1 MFCFFSNEFHGILVG
16 NKPASVKAFRFTD
29 LGHSPTFLP
38 RQQRKN
44 KTKRCCSVKI
54 FCMQR
59 LPQICMSDLIG
70 FDWSDMSWTYFVHQ
84 HLSLFIFLWCAVIDC
99 PHVCDI
105 RWTIVVWST
114 IIWIVCKSY
123 QLIDYSLL
131 ILSFKLTNIYIIIL
145 IRDMYH
151 RGGCVG
157 VNCRSW
163 PNWSTICQR
172 HPDIY
177 EHSALH

>member
-1 MFCFFSNEFHGILVG
+1 MFCFFLNEFHGILVG

-44 KTKRCCSVKI
+44 KTKRCCSVKKY
-54 FCMQR
+54 FACNGFHRYMFVR
-59 LPQICMSDLIG
+59 LKWIRLVRYELNA
-70 FDWSDMSWTYFVHQ
+70 F
-84 HLSLFIFLWCAVIDC
+84 LFISICLYSFFVIWCDC
-99 PHVCDI
+99 PHLPM
-105 RWTIVVWST
+105 TSVVNNYMS
-114 IIWIVCKSY
+114 KSY

-131 ILSFKLTNIYIIIL
+131 ILSFKYIIIL